1 MVSQYVDVESHVHD
15 LDLHHYLDFV
25 DLQLDLD
32 HCDDVGHWYDLGQP
46 KYDIYFLHIK
56 VKSHSY
62 MYIRKSFLYL
72 YLSTQGLKGP
82 FNLEKLCLYPKGLL
96 YKL

>member
-1 MVSQYVDVESHVHD
+1 MVSQYVDVESHD

-46 KYDIYFLHIK
+46 KYDICFLLIK
-56 VKSHSY
+56 VKRNSY
-62 MYIRKSFLYL
+62 MYIENAFYISFYLRKD
-72 YLSTQGLKGP
+72 
-82 FNLEKLCLYPKGLL
+82 
-96 YKL
+96 